1 MKVSIITAC
10 FNRKDTI
17 AQAIESVLAQDYP
30 DIEYIVVDGASGDG
44 SLEVIGRYRDRIARI
59 ISEPD
64 GGMYEA
70 VNKGIRAATGDVIG
84 LLHSDDF
91 MFDRHVVSHV
101 METMAREKADLVYAN
116 GLYVNKDDTRQVVRD
131 WRSGVCRRWK
141 LRCGWLPL
149 HPTVYIRRDALERE
163 GLYDETYKIA
173 SDTDWLFHYLYEA
186 DLRVAYMDRYVVVM
200 RMGGLSTYGSALRR
214 LMWKED
220 VRIYKKYGL
229 NGLRVKL
236 MKMCWKIPQF
246 IRPKLHG
253 GYYGEKRD
261 D

>member
-1 MKVSIITAC
+1 
-10 FNRKDTI
+10 
-17 AQAIESVLAQDYP
+17 
-30 DIEYIVVDGASGDG
+30 
-44 SLEVIGRYRDRIARI
+44 
-59 ISEPD
+59 
-64 GGMYEA
+64 
-70 VNKGIRAATGDVIG
+70 
-84 LLHSDDF
+84 
-91 MFDRHVVSHV
+91 
-101 METMAREKADLVYAN
+101 MAK
-116 GLYVNKDDTRQVVRD
+116 
-131 WRSGVCRRWK
+131 K

-173 SDTDWLFHYLYEA
+173 SDTDWLFHYLYES

-200 RMGGLSTYGSALRR
+200 RMGGLSTSGSALRR